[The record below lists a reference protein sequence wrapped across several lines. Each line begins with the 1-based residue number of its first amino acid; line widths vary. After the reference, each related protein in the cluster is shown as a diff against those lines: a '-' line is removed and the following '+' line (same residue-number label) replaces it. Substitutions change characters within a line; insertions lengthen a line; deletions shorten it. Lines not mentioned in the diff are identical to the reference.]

1 MEKEPPMTMLTMRF
15 NKGNFIVTGPDI
27 EPMRFKSRAEA
38 RDWCLQHH
46 RGWPI
51 HEIGADGSLRIVS
64 ED

>member
-1 MEKEPPMTMLTMRF
+1 MRF
-15 NKGNFIVTGPDI
+15 NKGHFVVTGPDI

-38 RDWCLQHH
+38 RNWCLQNH